1 MTQMEPKRLRL
12 LTYMCPDIPVSTF
25 AFLRNCI
32 EEVTELETDLIV
44 EDRFKGPTAGRANPF
59 TEDLADIVALHS
71 TNYLQLKE
79 QNQEHM
85 ELCTMA
91 PVFQHP
97 HAGGKPVYFSEI
109 IIHTRN
115 KDKYKTILDLKGCG
129 WAYNDKNSLSGN
141 VVVLN
146 HLKRELKTNA
156 THFGTIVESGSHLN
170 SIKMVRDA
178 TVEAAAVD
186 SAVLAGYLQEHE
198 EDRDTFVS
206 LASLGPLPIFPF
218 LFNDRLPGKI
228 KDKITQEFLALN
240 TISKW
245 EIQLK
250 ETGIEKFTSV
260 TKDLYC
266 IEQELLNGIKGM
278 SINTA
283 YY

>member
-1 MTQMEPKRLRL
+1 MTQNEPKRLRL

-32 EEVTELETDLIV
+32 EEATELETDLIV
-44 EDRFKGPTAGRANPF
+44 EDRFNGPTAERANPF
-59 TEDLADIVALHS
+59 TNDLADIVALHS
-71 TNYLQLKE
+71 TNYLELKK

-85 ELCTMA
+85 QLCPIA
-91 PVFQHP
+91 PVFQHQ
-97 HAGGKPVYFSEI
+97 HAAGRPVYFSEI
-109 IIHTRN
+109 IIHARN
-115 KDKYKTILDLKGCG
+115 KDKYKDIIDLKGCG

-146 HLKRELKTNA
+146 HLKKELKTNA
-156 THFGTIVESGSHLN
+156 NHFGTILESGSHLN

-186 SAVLAGYLQEHE
+186 SAVLAGYLQEHV
-198 EDRDTFVS
+198 EDKESFVS

-218 LFNDRLPGKI
+218 LFNDRLPDKIKGKI
-228 KDKITQEFLALN
+228 TEELLALN
-240 TISKW
+240 SSSKW
-245 EIQLK
+245 QLHLK
-250 ETGIEKFTSV
+250 ETGIESFAPV
-260 TKDLYC
+260 TKDLYS
-266 IEQELLNGIKGM
+266 IEQDLLKDIKGM